1 MLKIGLTGG
10 IGSGKSH
17 VADLLGRWG
26 AAVIDTD
33 LIAHALT
40 APGGQAIAPIQEQ
53 FGVDFITA
61 EGALDRTKMRDQVFT
76 DSTARARLEAIL
88 HPLIA
93 QDVRVEA
100 EKAQGT
106 YHVFVVPLL
115 VESGR
120 WLSRVDRV
128 CVVDCDQETQV
139 ARVQKRSGLTLA
151 RIESILAA
159 QASRDQRLSVAHDV
173 IQNGTSVSLE
183 QLERQVL
190 GLHQQWCNLEA

>member
-17 VADLLGRWG
+17 VADLLSTWG

-40 APGGQAIAPIQEQ
+40 APNGKAIAAIQVA
-53 FGVDFITA
+53 FGEDFITA
-61 EGALDRTKMRDQVFT
+61 EGALDRVKMREQVFS
-76 DSTARARLEAIL
+76 DSTARERLEAIV

-93 QDVRVEA
+93 EDVRLQA
-100 EKAQGT
+100 ANARGLYQ
-106 YHVFVVPLL
+106 VFVVPLL

-128 CVVDCDQETQV
+128 CVVDCDRETQL
-139 ARVQKRSGLTLA
+139 ARVQKRSGLSLD

-159 QASRDQRLSVAHDV
+159 QATRSQRLAVAHDV
-173 IQNGTSVSLE
+173 IQNGASVCLAE
-183 QLERQVL
+183 LERQVL
-190 GLHQQWCNLEA
+190 GLHEQWCNLGG

>member
-33 LIAHALT
+33 QIAHALT
-40 APGGQAIAPIQEQ
+40 APNGKAIAPIEES
-53 FGVDFITA
+53 FGTAFITP

-76 DSTARARLEAIL
+76 DDTARARLEAIL

-93 QDVRVEA
+93 QEVRLEA
-100 EKAQGT
+100 ANVKGD

-120 WLSRVDRV
+120 WLSRVDRI

-139 ARVQKRSGLTLA
+139 ARVQKRSGLSLA

-159 QASRDQRLSVAHDV
+159 QATREQRLAVAHDV
-173 IQNGTSVSLE
+173 IQNGASVGLD

-190 GLHQQWCNLEA
+190 GLHEQWCNLKA